1 MIKLLIKKCIP
12 NYQNTSDPSIREKYG
27 VLGGILGIICNFV
40 LFIIKL
46 ISGMLLGS
54 VAVTSDAFNNLSDM
68 GSSVIAIISAKLSGK
83 APDRDH
89 PFGHGR
95 IEYVS
100 SLIISFLIL
109 MVGIELVETSFDKI
123 LNPSSIN
130 FDITVII
137 ILCLSVFVK
146 LWMYLYNKYIGKVA
160 SLETATACA
169 TDSINDVIST
179 SAVIIATTVGALSGL
194 SIDGYIGV
202 VVSLLIFKGGIVTAK
217 ETIGTLLGRPP
228 KKETVA
234 RIEEIITAPE
244 EICGIHD
251 LIVHDYGPGR
261 VFASVHAEVYENIPP
276 MKSHEII
283 DELEVKVENELGIVM
298 VIHLD
303 PIAFG
308 SEETEKA
315 KNNLSE
321 IIADLGGNYSF
332 HDLRITEGEH
342 RINVI
347 FDLVLMDDYNP
358 SDEERALLTDRI
370 NSAMKER
377 DEHYV
382 CVIKIEHNYI

>member
-1 MIKLLIKKCIP
+1 MIKLLIKGFIP
-12 NYQNTSDPSIREKYG
+12 DYKNTSDPAVREQYG
-27 VLGGILGIICNFV
+27 VLGGVLGIICNLL

-68 GSSVIAIISAKLSGK
+68 GSSIISIIAAKFSGK
-83 APDRDH
+83 EPDRDH

-109 MVGIELVETSFDKI
+109 MVGVELFEASFNKI
-123 LNPSSIN
+123 LNPAPVSFN
-130 FDITVII
+130 LTVII
-137 ILCLSVFVK
+137 ILSLSVLVK
-146 LWMYLYNKYIGKVA
+146 LWMFLYNRYIGKEISSESA
-160 SLETATACA
+160 QACA
-169 TDSINDVIST
+169 TDSINDVFST
-179 SAVIIATTVGALSGL
+179 SAVIIATVIGAVFGIF
-194 SIDGYIGV
+194 IDGYVGV
-202 VVSLLIFKGGIVTAK
+202 AVSLLIFKGGFVSAK
-217 ETIGTLLGRPP
+217 ETINTLLGKPP
-228 KKETVA
+228 KKEMVD
-234 RIEEIITAPE
+234 RIGEIITAPE

-261 VFASVHAEVYENIPP
+261 IFASVHAEVYENIPP

-283 DELEVKVENELGIVM
+283 DELEVKVEKELGIIM

-303 PIAFG
+303 PVACG

-315 KNNLSE
+315 KRNLSE

-347 FDLVLMDDYNP
+347 FDLVLLDNYN
-358 SDEERALLTDRI
+358 LTDKERDLLSEKI
-370 NSAMKER
+370 SLAMKER
-377 DEHYV
+377 DERYV
-382 CVIKIEHNYI
+382 SVIKIEHNYI